1 MSKEIKVALLS
12 IVSIAILYFGFNYLK
27 GSELFSTENDYF
39 VVYDNVDGLSASNQV
54 MLNGFTIGRV
64 KAISIMPDTAHRLLV
79 HLSIRNDIPLTDSTL
94 SVLAD
99 GGLLG
104 GKMIYLKIGKGK
116 TIGDGDTLLATK
128 ETGLSALL
136 KEKAIPVLKNADS
149 LLVVLN
155 KVVAGFKSTG
165 TVLNKVLET
174 TDQTIGRTGVALN
187 GTIEEN
193 RAALKALAA
202 NLNVLSANLIQT
214 EKQLPQILGKV
225 NTMADSLAAL
235 RIGET
240 LNQAKQSVTSL
251 QKMLT
256 GIEKGNGSLGK
267 LMKDETLYQ
276 NITKTTETLDRLFYD
291 VKASPKRYVH
301 FSLFGKKAKEPA
313 PYPSDTLK
321 KMPVDSVKK

>member
-27 GSELFSTENDYF
+27 GSELFSTENNYF

-136 KEKAIPVLKNADS
+136 KEKATYITTIYLCI
-149 LLVVLN
+149 
-155 KVVAGFKSTG
+155 KSY
-165 TVLNKVLET
+165 
-174 TDQTIGRTGVALN
+174 R
-187 GTIEEN
+187 
-193 RAALKALAA
+193 
-202 NLNVLSANLIQT
+202 
-214 EKQLPQILGKV
+214 
-225 NTMADSLAAL
+225 
-235 RIGET
+235 
-240 LNQAKQSVTSL
+240 
-251 QKMLT
+251 
-256 GIEKGNGSLGK
+256 
-267 LMKDETLYQ
+267 
-276 NITKTTETLDRLFYD
+276 
-291 VKASPKRYVH
+291 
-301 FSLFGKKAKEPA
+301 
-313 PYPSDTLK
+313 
-321 KMPVDSVKK
+321 